1 MLSAYP
7 KIDISIIQTFI
18 DLTNTNN
25 MTNIQKNSCD
35 NIVMY
40 YCMFLSYFMYVFM
53 FCFNKCSCV
62 NQIIYLGCI
71 NQLLLSVC

>member
-1 MLSAYP
+1 MFSKKQIMFLTMLSAYP

-40 YCMFLSYFMYVFM
+40 YCMFLS
-53 FCFNKCSCV
+53 
-62 NQIIYLGCI
+62 
-71 NQLLLSVC
+71 